1 MAEYTAYRATKA
13 FHIGQ
18 IRADV
23 KPGDVLLFNGV
34 STQIAGTTHT
44 IPLVEKVIKAGWLI
58 PAPDAFALVVAP
70 PTLEPEA
77 KPEPVVPFASPEAK
91 AADGVRPEAGKQH
104 VWEGGPGGDWLN
116 SEDGKTCKVCGVTL
130 LAEGRLIRAD
140 RMRGNGKQQFHYR
153 DAHGVQFSSFTEL
166 SCPAYIGDAAS
177 AAAQTKEVV
186 RNVRGQVDAV
196 EGRVDGVEGRVE
208 TVEARLQRLE
218 AENELLQQ
226 QLAERPLVDATQVAE
241 ALYALMER
249 KVAESKALGDGG
261 VKYLPLPSVDEVTQ
275 EIRVP
280 VPVLREDERK

>member
-18 IRADV
+18 IRVDV

-34 STQIAGTTHT
+34 STQIAGNTHT
-44 IPLVEKVIKAGWLI
+44 IPLVEKVIKSGWLV
-58 PAPDAFALVVAP
+58 PAPDAFALVP
-70 PTLEPEA
+70 SGIEPEA
-77 KPEPVVPFASPEAK
+77 QPAAEPIPFASTEAK
-91 AADGVRPEAGKQH
+91 VADGKRPEAGKQH
-104 VWEGGPGGDWLN
+104 VWESGPGSWLN
-116 SEDGKTCKVCGVTL
+116 SEDGQTCQVCGVTL
-130 LAEGRLIRAD
+130 LPEGRLIRAD

-218 AENELLQQ
+218 AENELLHQ

-241 ALYALMER
+241 ALYAILER
-249 KVAESKALGDGG
+249 KVAATKTLGDGG
-261 VKYLPLPSVDEVTQ
+261 VKYLPLPSLDEVTQ

-280 VPVLREDERK
+280 VPVEIERK

>member
-1 MAEYTAYRATKA
+1 VADFTPYRATKA

-18 IRADV
+18 IRVDV
-23 KPGDVLLFNGV
+23 KPGDVLLFNGIT
-34 STQIAGTTHT
+34 TQIAGVTHT

-58 PAPDAFALVVAP
+58 PAPEAFALVVAP
-70 PTLEPEA
+70 VVAPEPEV
-77 KPEPVVPFASPEAK
+77 KPEPVAPFASGEAK
-91 AADGVRPEAGKQH
+91 AADGNRPEAGKQH
-104 VWEGGPGGDWLN
+104 VWGGSPSDWLN
-116 SEDGKTCKVCGVTL
+116 SEDGMTCKVCGVTL
-130 LAEGRLIRAD
+130 LNEGRLIRAD

-153 DAHGVQFSSFTEL
+153 DAHGVQFSAFTEL

-196 EGRVDGVEGRVE
+196 EGRVDGVEDRVE

-249 KVAESKALGDGG
+249 KVAESKALGDSG
-261 VKYLPLPSVDEVTQ
+261 VKHLPLPSLDEVTQ

-280 VPVLREDERK
+280 VPITVEDK